1 MTHQS
6 SFAPRDHLEHPADFG
21 SEADVTWRY
30 ARSLDEAVRL
40 SRAIDQHVQALGVN
54 RLLRRGRH
62 SMTDLATVLG
72 ERPET
77 LASKLRGRAPAPE
90 GDLVLWSWMT
100 GTARVHSPLVELVTA
115 TEGDGISHLLPELG
129 VPARVAARGRS
140 DQETTLPSRRG
151 ERGE

>member
-6 SFAPRDHLEHPADFG
+6 SFAPRDHLEQPADFG

-30 ARSLDEAVRL
+30 ATSLDEAVRL
-40 SRAIDQHVQALGVN
+40 SRAIDQHVQALGIN
-54 RLLRRGRH
+54 RLLRRGHH

-77 LASKLRGRAPAPE
+77 LAAKLRGRAPAPE

-100 GTARVHSPLVELVTA
+100 ATPRVHRPVDEIVNLPSGVA
-115 TEGDGISHLLPELG
+115 TGSLLPELG
-129 VPARVAARGRS
+129 VPARNAASLNRR
-140 DQETTLPSRRG
+140 TTSL
-151 ERGE
+151 